1 MPTPCANCQVLKLPT
16 RSPRLKGTKRAEGRW
31 IGWLPT
37 TTLSCMAAAFL
48 VALALAVIVLV
59 IFGVGER
66 GTTIALRATARWS
79 FLLFWFAYAGSAIA
93 WLCIAGLARHG
104 RELGLA
110 YASAQLV
117 HVGLIL
123 WIIHI
128 AKGPVGAM
136 VFFWV
141 GIFCTYLLVLF
152 SVPQLRDALEPR
164 LWRIFRTIALEY
176 IALAFAAD
184 FITLHADEFSKHPV
198 SYLPFALMLVSGAG
212 LRVVAFLDRKRHLSE
227 SDPSR
232 VPGPPRIS
240 PFGRMSRE
248 NQLVVWPVLTFVS
261 VIAALLVLDDAL
273 WGLFES
279 ALALYGPL
287 VTRRVCFVQI
297 SGSRGQA
304 HWRSIQLSKCLLT
317 NHRTFS
323 NRCSTSSRLRRRS
336 KSFRSPAAQCRS

>member
-1 MPTPCANCQVLKLPT
+1 MSISAE
-16 RSPRLKGTKRAEGRW
+16 RDKRAKGRW

-48 VALALAVIVLV
+48 IALALAVIVLV

-66 GTTIALRATARWS
+66 GTAIALRATARWS

-93 WLCIAGLARHG
+93 WLCRPHFAGLARHG

-117 HVGLIL
+117 HVGLVL

-128 AKGPVGAM
+128 ATRPTGAM
-136 VFFWV
+136 LFFWI
-141 GIFCTYLLVLF
+141 GIFCTYLLALF

-176 IALAFAAD
+176 IALAFTAD
-184 FITLHADEFSKHPV
+184 FITLHADEFSKHPM

-212 LRVVAFLDRKRHLSE
+212 LRIVAFLDRKRHLSE

-248 NQLVVWPVLTFVS
+248 NQLVVWPALTFVA
-261 VIAALLVLDDAL
+261 VIAALLALDDAL
-273 WGLFES
+273 WALFEL

-287 VTRRVCFVQI
+287 VVI
-297 SGSRGQA
+297 LGA
-304 HWRSIQLSKCLLT
+304 YILLKSAI
-317 NHRTFS
+317 R
-323 NRCSTSSRLRRRS
+323 RLRHGEQTL
-336 KSFRSPAAQCRS
+336 A

>member
-1 MPTPCANCQVLKLPT
+1 MSISAET
-16 RSPRLKGTKRAEGRW
+16 RDKRAKGRW

-48 VALALAVIVLV
+48 IALALAVIVLV

-66 GTTIALRATARWS
+66 GTAIALRATARWS

-93 WLCIAGLARHG
+93 WLCRPHFAGLARHG

-117 HVGLIL
+117 HVGLVL

-128 AKGPVGAM
+128 ATGPTGAM
-136 VFFWV
+136 VFFWI
-141 GIFCTYLLVLF
+141 GIFCTYLLALF

-184 FITLHADEFSKHPV
+184 FITLHADEFSKHPM

-248 NQLVVWPVLTFVS
+248 NQLVVWPVLTFVA
-261 VIAALLVLDDAL
+261 VIAALLALDDAL
-273 WGLFES
+273 WGLFKS

-287 VTRRVCFVQI
+287 VVI
-297 SGSRGQA
+297 LGA
-304 HWRSIQLSKCLLT
+304 YILLKSAI
-317 NHRTFS
+317 R
-323 NRCSTSSRLRRRS
+323 RLRHGEQTL
-336 KSFRSPAAQCRS
+336 A

>member
-1 MPTPCANCQVLKLPT
+1 
-16 RSPRLKGTKRAEGRW
+16 
-31 IGWLPT
+31 
-37 TTLSCMAAAFL
+37 MAAAFL
-48 VALALAVIVLV
+48 VALGLAVIVLV

-66 GTTIALRATARWS
+66 GTAIALRATARWS
-79 FLLFWFAYAGSAIA
+79 FLLFWPAYAGGAIA
-93 WLCIAGLARHG
+93 WLWPRLNGLARHG

-117 HVGLIL
+117 HVGLVL
-123 WIIHI
+123 WIIHV
-128 AKGPVGAM
+128 ATGPSGAM

-141 GIFCTYLLVLF
+141 GIFCTYLLALF
-152 SVPQLRDALEPR
+152 SVPRLRNSLEPR

-176 IALAFAAD
+176 IAIAFTAD
-184 FITLHADEFSKHPV
+184 FVNLHVDELRKHPI

-212 LRVVAFLDRKRHLSE
+212 LRVVAFLDRKRHRSE

-248 NQLVVWPVLTFVS
+248 NQLVVWPVLTFVA
-261 VIAALLVLDDAL
+261 VIVVLLALDDAL

-287 VTRRVCFVQI
+287 VVIFGAYVLFKSVVRGVRLI
-297 SGSRGQA
+297 GSQ
-304 HWRSIQLSKCLLT
+304 
-317 NHRTFS
+317 FS
-323 NRCSTSSRLRRRS
+323 
-336 KSFRSPAAQCRS
+336 